1 MARLFRK
8 GRSDGYLV
16 EDKEPMHSIM
26 PYLMRGRNESAVYFK
41 YSVEIDDIRDYI
53 RAQRRAGKRITLMNI
68 MVAAILHVLYQRPG
82 LNRFIAGRRLYQHK
96 VTDVSYTVKKSLTD
110 VSPESVAK
118 VVFENTDN
126 LFTVTEKM
134 NLHIDKIREED
145 DDTINDDLTNFM
157 KRLSNW
163 PRWIL
168 RSIASILRV
177 MDFHGILPVK
187 FQQLVP
193 MYSSVFVSHLGSLGA
208 EAPFHHLYEFGTTSI
223 FMTIGKAYDKPVKT
237 YEDKLEWRKCVD
249 LMFSVDER
257 ICDGYYLVRS
267 LRLLEE
273 LLGNLE
279 LLELSPVELERKMT
293 EEKLIKKARRQE
305 RNNRKRK
312 LMEQKE
318 AEAREEASAENSDLD
333 DIKDNYDEILVEDF
347 S

>member
-1 MARLFRK
+1 MTRLFGK

-16 EDKEPMHSIM
+16 EDNEPMHSIM

-41 YSVEIDDIRDYI
+41 YSVEIDNIRAYI
-53 RAQRRAGKRITLMNI
+53 RKHRREGKRITLMNV
-68 MVAAILHVLYQRPG
+68 MLAAILHVLYQRPG

-96 VTDVSYTVKKSLTD
+96 VTDVSYVVKKSLTD

-126 LFTVTEKM
+126 LFTVTDKM
-134 NLHIDKIREED
+134 NQHIEKIREEED
-145 DDTINDDLTNFM
+145 DKIDDDLTNFM
-157 KRLSNW
+157 TRLSNW
-163 PRWIL
+163 PRWVL
-168 RSIASILRV
+168 RSISSILRF

-187 FQQLVP
+187 FQNMVP

-223 FMTIGKAYDKPVKT
+223 FMTIGKVYDKPVKT

-273 LLGNLE
+273 LLRNLD
-279 LLELSPVELERKMT
+279 LLELSPIELERKMT
-293 EEKLIKKARRQE
+293 EEKLLKKARRQE
-305 RNNRKRK
+305 RRKRK
-312 LMEQKE
+312 QE
-318 AEAREEASAENSDLD
+318 AEEEEAGQETELADISDKYEERL
-333 DIKDNYDEILVEDF
+333 IEDF